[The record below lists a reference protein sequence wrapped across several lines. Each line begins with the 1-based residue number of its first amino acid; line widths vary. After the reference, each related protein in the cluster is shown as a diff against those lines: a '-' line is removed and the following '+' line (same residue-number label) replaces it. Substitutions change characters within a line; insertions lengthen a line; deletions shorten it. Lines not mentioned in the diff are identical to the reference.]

1 MRSPLHHNRNPDSD
15 SGSDS
20 GSDSKSDRS
29 SDFDSDVNSDSES
42 DTISTTSRA
51 PNKDQTTDNS
61 KAKMS
66 SDESTSNQEMNNQ
79 DQDGQDAETTT
90 ENGQRPHVSTKRNG
104 GTGDISIQNIENEI
118 NPKQKT
124 PEKSVSESLMEA
136 KAELE
141 LVQIRIELER
151 KKIQLAQLTQNGSMI
166 TANTDNPATTA
177 TASFNGSNSLL
188 DLSQGGLM
196 KMREFRGTT
205 PEEVDMWFRQLHYWR
220 TKLQTSDQEIL
231 NEFSQ
236 LITNEDLR
244 RWWKTSAA
252 DINTLEA
259 AQKEMRYQCTD
270 NTMPHVAASRAV
282 RMSQRRDEKVDKF
295 ILRAKEAFGR
305 IYPRLLDTHL
315 PIFMWTGL
323 GTELKK
329 EVRMKSGMTMREFVE
344 ECRAAESVIHTR
356 VPKNTLIQRNKR
368 NVNENDDEEEKW
380 CDNCQRSTHSTE
392 DCWSKG
398 KPRPQRMSTASK
410 RSKDSDDD
418 DDSKKRT
425 KLTCHKCN
433 GNHVASQCPNK

>member
-1 MRSPLHHNRNPDSD
+1 
-15 SGSDS
+15 
-20 GSDSKSDRS
+20 
-29 SDFDSDVNSDSES
+29 
-42 DTISTTSRA
+42 
-51 PNKDQTTDNS
+51 
-61 KAKMS
+61 
-66 SDESTSNQEMNNQ
+66 MNNQ
-79 DQDGQDAETTT
+79 DQNAESSEPST
-90 ENGQRPHVSTKRNG
+90 ETGQRPHVTTRRNG
-104 GTGDISIQNIENEI
+104 EMADISIMQNVQSYNDPTQ
-118 NPKQKT
+118 NVPQ
-124 PEKSVSESLMEA
+124 KSVNESIAEA

-141 LVQIRIELER
+141 LVQVRIELER
-151 KKIQLAQLTQNGSMI
+151 KKIQLAQLTQNVSMA
-166 TANTDNPATTA
+166 TANTDNPATA
-177 TASFNGSNSLL
+177 TISNTSGSSSLL

-205 PEEVDMWFRQLHYWR
+205 PDEVDMWFKQLQYWK

-259 AQKEMRYQCTD
+259 AQKELRYQCTD

-305 IYPRLLDTHL
+305 IYPRLLDAHL

-344 ECRAAESVIHTR
+344 ECRAAESVVHTR
-356 VPKNTLIQRNKR
+356 VPKNTQTQRSRR
-368 NVNENDDEEEKW
+368 NATENEDEEEKW
-380 CDNCQRSTHSTE
+380 CDNCHRSTHSTE

-398 KPRPQRMSTASK
+398 KSRLQRTLTAPK
-410 RSKDSDDD
+410 RSKGSDDED
-418 DDSKKRT
+418 DLKKRA
-425 KLTCHKCN
+425 KLTCHKCS